1 MKLFGRFLFL
11 CAAGVAL
18 LAATWS
24 PARAELKPLL
34 VVSVAGV
41 DEVLADVKYV
51 TKASGVEGA
60 GTTAEFFG
68 KAYTNGV
75 DRKRPIGVIVAPKG
89 PGEFIAVSFI
99 PVSDLKAVLDT
110 LKEPVGEAKD
120 AGDGVLELPAGPKS
134 VFIKEVN
141 GWAFVAQE
149 KEHLAELPADP
160 VALLGTLPKD
170 YTMAVKVNLQNLPAE
185 LKKMIAD
192 QMRMGLSQALEN
204 APAEGGVDREF
215 QEKMGRIYVE
225 NFIRILDETE
235 EVVVGLQ
242 IDAAGQRTFLD
253 IAQTAVAGTRMAKQ
267 LEALANTKSA
277 YSAFLMPEA
286 AVSFNASGTVAKE
299 DLDQLKAMMDGVK
312 ANALKD
318 LDNNPDLDATRRA
331 AAKELLGGFIDV
343 VMKTF
348 EEGKIDG
355 GATLLLEPKSLNFV
369 AGGVVADG
377 PRIEALLKKLAE
389 VAKDEP
395 EAPEIKLGAGQ
406 HGGITLHK
414 ITGPIPEGEKDARE
428 ILGDKLNF
436 VVGTGPKSVYVSFGK
451 DAEGLLKKMIDQ
463 VTQKGPAQVPPSQLN
478 VALLP
483 ILKFA
488 ASVDENPIV
497 PALVSV
503 LEKSGKDK
511 ITLVTEPRPRGSN
524 TRILVEEGVLQLIG
538 EGIKQAGLG
547 GGGPP
552 AF

>member
-1 MKLFGRFLFL
+1 
-11 CAAGVAL
+11 
-18 LAATWS
+18 
-24 PARAELKPLL
+24 
-34 VVSVAGV
+34 
-41 DEVLADVKYV
+41 
-51 TKASGVEGA
+51 
-60 GTTAEFFG
+60 
-68 KAYTNGV
+68 
-75 DRKRPIGVIVAPKG
+75 
-89 PGEFIAVSFI
+89 
-99 PVSDLKAVLDT
+99 
-110 LKEPVGEAKD
+110 
-120 AGDGVLELPAGPKS
+120 
-134 VFIKEVN
+134 
-141 GWAFVAQE
+141 
-149 KEHLAELPADP
+149 
-160 VALLGTLPKD
+160 
-170 YTMAVKVNLQNLPAE
+170 
-185 LKKMIAD
+185 
-192 QMRMGLSQALEN
+192 
-204 APAEGGVDREF
+204 
-215 QEKMGRIYVE
+215 
-225 NFIRILDETE
+225 
-235 EVVVGLQ
+235 
-242 IDAAGQRTFLD
+242 
-253 IAQTAVAGTRMAKQ
+253 
-267 LEALANTKSA
+267 
-277 YSAFLMPEA
+277 MPEA